1 MENLASY
8 LIERL
13 PGGMAYPDARQ
24 LCLRFYCTA
33 DGVPDF
39 LRLQLSRDGLA
50 ETFGELAR
58 SGWIREAS
66 VESTRS
72 NHLVE
77 VIDSIFKQGA
87 NFVDIQRGE
96 VLVRGLGFGQES
108 V

>member
-39 LRLQLSRDGLA
+39 LRPQLSRDGLA

-66 VESTRS
+66 VESMRS
-72 NHLVE
+72 NHWVE

-87 NFVDIQRGE
+87 NFVNIQRGE
-96 VLVRGLGFGQES
+96 VLVREMGFGQES